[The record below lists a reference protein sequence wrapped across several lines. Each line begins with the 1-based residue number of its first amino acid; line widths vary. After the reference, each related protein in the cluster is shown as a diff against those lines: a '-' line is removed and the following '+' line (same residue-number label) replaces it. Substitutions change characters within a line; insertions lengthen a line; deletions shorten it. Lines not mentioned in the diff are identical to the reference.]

1 MTTDELYDAVI
12 CVGDTLLYRG
22 ANGTTYSFVVEAM
35 RQGWLF
41 VHPCEIF
48 RGFHSAI
55 FHKYDS
61 DLPRLYKAKEVFK

>member
-12 CVGDTLLYRG
+12 RVGDTLLYSG
-22 ANGTTYSFVVEAM
+22 ANGTTYSFMVDEK

-41 VHPCEIF
+41 VHPCDIF
-48 RGFHSAI
+48 RGFHSSV

-61 DLPRLYKAKEVFK
+61 DLPRLYKVKEVFK